1 MRDDLGA
8 TVGSARVDVGARRN
22 RSAGRLRRSDSRARG
37 RKNKT
42 DTDEP
47 FREMRDI
54 ELDSVDKSILY
65 YLQQDARRTSSND
78 IAEKLDLSSS
88 TVRTR
93 LNKLEESGIVRGY
106 HVDIDYDL
114 AGYPLYTKI
123 ICTAPVTERDTL
135 ANRAQEIHGVTAV
148 REIMTGKRN
157 VYVNAIG
164 RTHNDLNR
172 IAEELDELGLDIVD
186 EQLIRDEYVC
196 PYHGFIDADD
206 ESLPIETGDEG
217 ET

>member
-1 MRDDLGA
+1 MKDG
-8 TVGSARVDVGARRN
+8 
-22 RSAGRLRRSDSRARG
+22 
-37 RKNKT
+37 
-42 DTDEP
+42 
-47 FREMRDI
+47 
-54 ELDSVDKSILY
+54 ELDSVDRSILY
-65 YLQQDARRTSSND
+65 YLQGDARHTSSSD
-78 IAEKLDLSSS
+78 IAEKLGLSSS

-135 ANRAQEIHGVTAV
+135 ANRARRVSGVTAV

-164 RTHNDLNR
+164 KTHDDLNR
-172 IAEELDELGLDIVD
+172 IASELDDLGLDIVD
-186 EQLIRDEYVC
+186 EQIIRDEYVC
-196 PYHGFIDADD
+196 PYHGFLD
-206 ESLPIETGDEG
+206 EDVE
-217 ET
+217 